1 MSDILSQN
9 EIDNLLQA
17 LSSGEVDAE
26 EMKASSEKQ
35 VKNYDFSR
43 PSKFSKEHLR
53 TLEIIFEHYGRL
65 LSTNLPVYLRKNV
78 QVEVVNSEAVTYSE
92 FSNALSNPVLLGIVN
107 FAPLK
112 GNIILEMASNLGYA
126 IGQSQAK
133 YHGNVVFY
141 NIEKHKHEFGDRDL
155 VGLIYQNIMNGFAGF
170 SIYYQPIVN
179 AQSGKIVGAE
189 ALIRWEDEKYGMVL
203 PNRFIPFVEQNPCIF
218 DLGNWVLRRALMDA
232 QEMRKIIPDFI
243 LNVNIAAPQLVREE
257 FRESVMQALADTGY
271 PAKNLCLE
279 LTERCREL
287 DFEFMRQEITF
298 FREKGIRV
306 AMDDFGTGNA
316 SLQLVL
322 ELPIDEIKID
332 RTFLKDIESRKINQV
347 LVSAAAIGAQ
357 TIGADVCIEGVED
370 QRMATYLQVYEP
382 TYYQGYHYAKPLPKE
397 EFLSL
402 ISS

>member
-1 MSDILSQN
+1 
-9 EIDNLLQA
+9 
-17 LSSGEVDAE
+17 
-26 EMKASSEKQ
+26 
-35 VKNYDFSR
+35 
-43 PSKFSKEHLR
+43 
-53 TLEIIFEHYGRL
+53 
-65 LSTNLPVYLRKNV
+65 
-78 QVEVVNSEAVTYSE
+78 
-92 FSNALSNPVLLGIVN
+92 
-107 FAPLK
+107 
-112 GNIILEMASNLGYA
+112 
-126 IGQSQAK
+126 
-133 YHGNVVFY
+133 
-141 NIEKHKHEFGDRDL
+141 
-155 VGLIYQNIMNGFAGF
+155 
-170 SIYYQPIVN
+170 
-179 AQSGKIVGAE
+179 
-189 ALIRWEDEKYGMVL
+189 
-203 PNRFIPFVEQNPCIF
+203 
-218 DLGNWVLRRALMDA
+218 
-232 QEMRKIIPDFI
+232 MRKIIPDFI
-243 LNVNIAAPQLVREE
+243 LNVNIAAPQLAREE

-332 RTFLKDIESRKINQV
+332 RTFLRDIESRKINQV

-382 TYYQGYHYAKPLPKE
+382 TYYQGYHYARPLPKE